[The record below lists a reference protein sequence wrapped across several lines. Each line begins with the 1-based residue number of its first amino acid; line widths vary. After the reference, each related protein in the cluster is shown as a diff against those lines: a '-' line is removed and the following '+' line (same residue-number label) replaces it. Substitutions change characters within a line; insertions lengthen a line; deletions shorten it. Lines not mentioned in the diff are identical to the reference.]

1 MKENYE
7 FDMQDEV
14 DDSSSDDQEKQT
26 QKTDNNDGPKLDI
39 EAIDA

>member
-14 DDSSSDDQEKQT
+14 DDSSSDDQET